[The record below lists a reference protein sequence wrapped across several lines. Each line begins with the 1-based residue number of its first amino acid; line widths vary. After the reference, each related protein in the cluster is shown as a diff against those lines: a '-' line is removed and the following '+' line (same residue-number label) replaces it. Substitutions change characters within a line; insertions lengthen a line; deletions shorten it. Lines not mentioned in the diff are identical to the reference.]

1 MTFENGKNPGVDLNI
16 TFIYFNDLEK
26 AMRFYED
33 VMGFELLIDQGWCKI
48 YQSSASG
55 CVGLVDGSRGHHK
68 ASETKP
74 IILCFR
80 VPDVD
85 AWYAYLKGKGAEIT
99 HEIKT
104 NHELK
109 IRAFLTRDP
118 EGHTVELQSAV
129 E

>member
-16 TFIYFNDLEK
+16 TFIYFNDLQK

-48 YQSSASG
+48 YQSSVTG
-55 CVGLVDGSRGHHK
+55 CVGLVDGARGHHK

-85 AWYAYLKGKGAEIT
+85 AWYAYLKEKGVEIT
-99 HEIKT
+99 HDIKT
-104 NHELK
+104 NPELK

-118 EGHTVELQSAV
+118 EGHTVEIQSAV
-129 E
+129 D